1 MKKAFVLFSAL
12 LVTSIVM
19 SQNSRSVIE
28 NVTFINNEKIN
39 KNKLITQIELKP
51 PSALR
56 FNSVDF
62 DRRLLKL
69 DAINLKNYYNAN
81 GFLEAAVK
89 DSFHTANGMVDIFFI
104 INEGKQYFLKDV
116 KINGLESI
124 NQDQVLKRLS
134 LNLGEPHNPVKINT
148 NLSNLY
154 GMLEEKGKIFSVVDV
169 KQVINDSVEVEL
181 NIEEGKKA
189 HINQTWISGVERIDS
204 LYVKNEITFKPGEVF
219 NKKQIEKTK
228 RNLLEVGFFS
238 SVNIVAHPVVNVDSL
253 VDLEVR
259 VREFKNVGEVSLE
272 YGLDEI
278 ETVPGVRSLIGLG
291 GSINWTDRMIL
302 GTKNR
307 FETDGT
313 VVLPTEEGFIFPR
326 FGIDLK
332 ISNQRPL
339 SFKIPT
345 EIKVFF
351 QQFKN
356 FGDEY
361 GPYVRRLGFQYS
373 NIFRWNRQRSF
384 LDIGLT
390 FERFDESEALKEDI
404 EQRKLKVHLNQ
415 DNRDNPLNPRE
426 GYVLIAQ
433 FDSYGGQLGG
443 NRTYIKYNLDLRNYY
458 TLLDLLTFAV
468 RINAGL
474 ISGWSSD
481 YDQYE
486 SILFEKFYL
495 GGSNTLRA
503 VKPLRLLTNGND
515 QIDNDG
521 NGLIDADDE
530 NESNDIPSG
539 DIAML
544 LTNWEIRFPMPWRL
558 GGVIFADG
566 GNISNDFRS
575 LNTNELV
582 WNYGFALTL
591 NLPVGP
597 IRIDYAQDSKDA
609 SINQIQLGFLYA
621 F

>member
-1 MKKAFVLFSAL
+1 ML
-12 LVTSIVM
+12 TGIV
-19 SQNSRSVIE
+19 SGQNSPNIIE
-28 NVTFINNEKIN
+28 NVTFINSKKID
-39 KNKLITQIELKP
+39 KNSLLSQIELKP
-51 PSALR
+51 PSVLR

-81 GFLEAAVK
+81 GFLEVTVK
-89 DSFHTANGMVDIFFI
+89 DSFAITNGMVDIFFI
-104 INEGKQYFLKDV
+104 INEGKQYFLNNV

-124 NQDQVLKRLS
+124 DDVEVLNRLS
-134 LNLGEPHNPVKINT
+134 LKIGEPYNPIKINT
-148 NLSNLY
+148 NLSILY
-154 GMLEEKGKIFSVVDV
+154 EMLEEKGKIFSTVDV
-169 KQVINDSVEVEL
+169 VQTINDSVEVEL
-181 NIEEGKKA
+181 NIDEGKKA
-189 HINQTWISGVERIDS
+189 HISRIWVSGIERIDS
-204 LYVKNEITFKPGEVF
+204 LYVKNEITFKQGEIF
-219 NKKQIEKTK
+219 NKRKIEKTK

-238 SVNIVAHPVVNVDSL
+238 SVNVVAHPVMDVDSL

-259 VREFKNVGEVSLE
+259 VREFKNVGEISLE

-291 GSINWTDRMIL
+291 GSVNWTDRMIL
-302 GTKNR
+302 GTRNR

-351 QQFKN
+351 HQFKN

-361 GPYVRRLGFQYS
+361 GPYVTRLGFQYS

-404 EQRKLKVHLNQ
+404 EQRKFKIHLNQ
-415 DNRDNPLNPRE
+415 DSRDNPLDPKK
-426 GYVLIAQ
+426 GYFIIAQ

-443 NRTYIKYNLDLRNYY
+443 NRTYVKYNLDLRSYY
-458 TLLDLLTFAV
+458 TLFDFLTFAG
-468 RINAGL
+468 RINTGI

-515 QIDNDG
+515 QIDNNS
-521 NGLIDADDE
+521 NGLIDGDDE

-539 DIAML
+539 KISML
-544 LTNWEIRFPMPWRL
+544 LTNWEIRFPLPWRL

-566 GNISNDFRS
+566 GNISDELKS

-582 WNYGFALTL
+582 WNYGLALTL

>member
-1 MKKAFVLFSAL
+1 
-12 LVTSIVM
+12 
-19 SQNSRSVIE
+19 
-28 NVTFINNEKIN
+28 
-39 KNKLITQIELKP
+39 
-51 PSALR
+51 
-56 FNSVDF
+56 
-62 DRRLLKL
+62 
-69 DAINLKNYYNAN
+69 
-81 GFLEAAVK
+81 
-89 DSFHTANGMVDIFFI
+89 
-104 INEGKQYFLKDV
+104 
-116 KINGLESI
+116 
-124 NQDQVLKRLS
+124 
-134 LNLGEPHNPVKINT
+134 
-148 NLSNLY
+148 
-154 GMLEEKGKIFSVVDV
+154 
-169 KQVINDSVEVEL
+169 
-181 NIEEGKKA
+181 
-189 HINQTWISGVERIDS
+189 
-204 LYVKNEITFKPGEVF
+204 
-219 NKKQIEKTK
+219 
-228 RNLLEVGFFS
+228 
-238 SVNIVAHPVVNVDSL
+238 
-253 VDLEVR
+253 
-259 VREFKNVGEVSLE
+259 
-272 YGLDEI
+272 
-278 ETVPGVRSLIGLG
+278 
-291 GSINWTDRMIL
+291 MIL

-515 QIDNDG
+515 QVDNDG